1 MPPGVILVVFW
12 LIVFALGVTALLVL
26 GFRQFSQWLNAPDE
40 PTLPPPEKLGA
51 ECIVLR
57 FAEEFVETVPKNE
70 VPEWRRHR
78 YTEVGD
84 GKLVLTDQ
92 LAEAMLFAAL
102 AELWQQGMLSFRV
115 TTKEPDPFESYSLDK
130 EVLVSMGRMLPLT
143 PLGRS
148 FVIGFKAAT
157 KPVWLLR
164 EKRNEAVLED
174 MVEFAL
180 REVRRC
186 LGWKRARRNSAEN
199 LVRYVQDC
207 STGQTISREAVDA
220 VKSAIESFRSQ
231 SAELAEAVKA
241 TISYTLMALRRLEPD
256 RDELGL

>member
-12 LIVFALGVTALLVL
+12 LIVVALGITALLVW
-26 GFRQFSQWLNAPDE
+26 GVRQFNKWLNAPDE
-40 PTLPPPEKLGA
+40 PTLPSPEKLGA
-51 ECIVLR
+51 ESVVLK

-70 VPEWRRHR
+70 VPEWRRFR
-78 YTEVGD
+78 YTEVSD
-84 GKLVLTDQ
+84 GRLVLTEQ
-92 LAEAMLFAAL
+92 LAETMLFAAL
-102 AELWQQGMLSFRV
+102 AELWKQGTLSFRV
-115 TTKEPDPFESYSLDK
+115 VPKEPDPFDAASLDK
-130 EVLVSMGRMLPLT
+130 EVLVSMGQMLPLT

-148 FVIGFKAAT
+148 FTFGFKAAT
-157 KPVWLLR
+157 KPIWLLR

-186 LGWKRARRNSAEN
+186 LGWRKAKRNSAEN
-199 LVRYVQDC
+199 LIRYVRDC
-207 STGQTISREAVDA
+207 SEGQSISPETVETVKDA
-220 VKSAIESFRSQ
+220 INAFRSQ
-231 SAELAEAVKA
+231 NAELADAVKA

>member
-12 LIVFALGVTALLVL
+12 LIVTALGVTVL
-26 GFRQFSQWLNAPDE
+26 MVYGFRQFSRWLNAPDE
-40 PTLPPPEKLGA
+40 PTLPPPNKLGA
-51 ECIVLR
+51 ECVVLR

-78 YTEVGD
+78 YTEVSD
-84 GKLVLTDQ
+84 GKLVLTEQ

-102 AELWQQGMLSFRV
+102 AELWRQGMVNFRV
-115 TTKEPDPFESYSLDK
+115 VPKEPDPFDPYSLDK
-130 EVLVSMGRMLPLT
+130 EVLVSMGQMLPLT

-148 FVIGFKAAT
+148 FALGFKAAT
-157 KPVWLLR
+157 KPVWFLR
-164 EKRNEAVLED
+164 EQRNEAVLED

-186 LGWKRARRNSAEN
+186 LGWRKAKRNNAEN

-207 STGQTISREAVDA
+207 SEGQTISRESVDA
-220 VKSAIESFRSQ
+220 VKSAIDSLRSQ